1 MKRIIFLLLLACS
14 TFTSGYAQQQWRRGR
29 VLVQNPDNVIKVFE
43 NIINDCEEHKT
54 TTYSVTKDPNT
65 GVVESS
71 VRVIHFKSWMDYDR
85 MEDIEKAFQ
94 KDEQKSYQL
103 VHVVPG
109 NTGNKKFINVP
120 VCSESGIEYIDI
132 RSNLKQETWMMCTKN
147 STNPKLRDVYAITWK
162 MNTKDKAEGDIF
174 YITSLRPDLYE
185 KKIETSNNTFMIDGR
200 VGYDLNDSL
209 YVVYMA
215 DSAEELDQIADSAFI
230 AYMPVVNKRF
240 SFSIELDKPK
250 VGRIRTVMPD
260 GSLCELWTNLDF
272 VPGETY
278 RITTHN
284 GFYDGDSDYEMR
296 VGRYSG
302 KSLLNRDQIKGIDD
316 QKEIEVTRIEVDEQP
331 TTNNNAT
338 YTPAT
343 SLVEDYK
350 KFKESLP
357 ADQKAKL
364 RMLEGRGDAYEKAY
378 KALMHTNNVDKTE
391 ANVKIIVNEM
401 IEQLDGLSGVVD
413 DYCKLLE
420 KNNAP
425 VLFCVEIISRGYLK
439 ECVDLKSHLDK
450 NYDQVAAS
458 KSLMRLHDYLTKQIK
473 KNTDKVEK
481 LLKKVKQ
488 Q

>member
-14 TFTSGYAQQQWRRGR
+14 TFSSGFAQWRRATR
-29 VLVQNPDNVIKVFE
+29 FVAQKPDNVIKILE
-43 NIINDCEEHKT
+43 NIINDSEEHKT
-54 TTYSVTKDPNT
+54 TTFSVVKNPVT

-71 VRVIHFKSWMDYDR
+71 VKVIHFKACMDNY
-85 MEDIEKAFQ
+85 MVEDLDNAFQ
-94 KDEQKSYQL
+94 KDEPKSYQL

-109 NTGNKKFINVP
+109 NTGNKKLINVP
-120 VCSESGIEYIDI
+120 VCSDSGVEYIGI
-132 RSNLKQETWMMCTKN
+132 RTHQNQETWMMCTKN
-147 STNPKLRDVYAITWK
+147 SSNPKLRDVYAISWK
-162 MNTKDKAEGDIF
+162 MNAKNKAEGDII
-174 YITSLRPDLYE
+174 YITSLRPDNYD
-185 KKIETSNNTFMIDGR
+185 KKIETSSSTFMIDGR

-284 GFYDGDSDYEMR
+284 GFYDADNDYEVR

-378 KALMHTNNVDKTE
+378 KALKHTNNVDKTE

-425 VLFCVEIISRGYLK
+425 VLFSVEIISRGYLK

>member
-14 TFTSGYAQQQWRRGR
+14 TFSSGFAQWRRATR
-29 VLVQNPDNVIKVFE
+29 LVAQKPDNVIKILE
-43 NIINDCEEHKT
+43 NIINDSEEHKT
-54 TTYSVTKDPNT
+54 TTYSVVKNPVT

-71 VRVIHFKSWMDYDR
+71 VKVIHFNIWMVNYR
-85 MEDIEKAFQ
+85 EEELANAFQ
-94 KDEQKSYQL
+94 KDEPKSYQL

-109 NTGNKKFINVP
+109 NTGNKKLINVP
-120 VCSESGIEYIDI
+120 VYSDSGIEYIGI
-132 RSNLKQETWMMCTKN
+132 RTHQSQETWMMCTKN
-147 STNPKLRDVYAITWK
+147 STNPKLRYVYSITWK
-162 MNTKDKAEGDIF
+162 MKVKDKAEGDIF
-174 YITSLRPDLYE
+174 YITSLRPDNYD
-185 KKIETSNNTFMIDGR
+185 KKSETSSSTFMIDGR

-240 SFSIELDKPK
+240 SFSVELDKPK

-260 GSLCELWTNLDF
+260 GSLCKLWTNLDF

-284 GFYDGDSDYEMR
+284 GYYDGDNDYEVR

-302 KSLLNRDQIKGIDD
+302 KSLLNEKQIKGVDD
-316 QKEIEVTRIEVDEQP
+316 QKEIEVTRIEVHEQP
-331 TTNNNAT
+331 TTNGDVTCSSAT
-338 YTPAT
+338 TFT
-343 SLVEDYK
+343 DDYK
-350 KFKESLP
+350 KFRESLP

-378 KALMHTNNVDKTE
+378 KALKRTNNVDKTE

-401 IEQLDGLSGVVD
+401 IEQLDGLSDVVD
-413 DYCKLLE
+413 DVCKLFE

-425 VLFCVEIISRGYLK
+425 VLFSVEIISRGYLK
-439 ECVDLKSHLDK
+439 ECVDLKSRLDK
-450 NYDQVAAS
+450 NYDQIVAS
-458 KSLMRLHDYLTKQIK
+458 KSLMRLHGYLTKQIK
-473 KNTDKVEK
+473 KNTSKVEK
-481 LLKKVKQ
+481 LLNKAKQ